1 MWTRLGIQSKLL
13 TMLLGVS
20 VLSILIT
27 GIVSYRLASSALTD
41 SATKELIAVN
51 DARNKQISATFANLS
66 RSAILESNNGSTTS
80 AVTDLTRD
88 FQELQSKEPTA
99 ADKAAVTSYYEK
111 TFLPELKKSTSADVT
126 AASVLPDTNAQW
138 YLQSRYT
145 APNPDFDKAIQVDDA
160 GDGSQW
166 SADHAKYNPFFRDV
180 VLQNGF
186 DDAMLVDTNGN
197 VIYTAYKGIDL
208 GSNLLSGAYK
218 DSSLTAA
225 YKEVLRSNQVN
236 SFAVLDYEPYLPSAD
251 APTAFGLSPVGMDGK
266 LIGALVIQLPVD
278 AINNVMTGNKTW
290 EQSGLGQTGEA
301 FLVGPDH
308 TLRSTSRVL
317 LTDPK
322 RYEELTVD
330 RGTPPEV
337 AAQIVSQNN
346 PILRQTAVGPAVDQA
361 LEGKTGTLTQTD
373 YLGRQVIR
381 AYSPFTASGIT
392 WAVIAQIDQDEALE
406 PVTHLFRILAA
417 IGLGAVLL
425 VTLLSTLLARA
436 FTSPVKRLLGG
447 VREIAAGNLQARV
460 PQRGSDEF
468 AQLAG
473 AFNDMGSSLETKQE
487 LLDAEMEENDRII
500 GNLMPE
506 TVAKRFRKGEDN
518 IVEEHQDV
526 SVVYGTID
534 GLDES
539 TASGA
544 ASLALL
550 NDIVRTVDNV
560 AQRNGLEKVRTLRSG
575 YMASCGLVVPRV
587 DHVTRCIDFAREA
600 QREIALMGS
609 SHGLDLKVRAGIDT
623 GPVTS
628 GVVGSA
634 AIYDMWGDSVN
645 LAYRVQA
652 DSRPGTYVT
661 QTVYDKVRDSVP
673 FTLVGQVQTKTG
685 TEQVYMLDDGGRE

>member
-1 MWTRLGIQSKLL
+1 
-13 TMLLGVS
+13 MLLGVS
-20 VLSILIT
+20 IFSILVT

-51 DARNKQISATFANLS
+51 DARNKQISATFAGLK
-66 RSAILESNNGSTTS
+66 RSAILNSNNDSTTS

-88 FQELQSKEPTA
+88 FQELQAKEPTA
-99 ADKAAVTSYYEK
+99 GDKAAVTSYYDK
-111 TFLPELKKSTSADVT
+111 TFLPELKKTTSADVT

-166 SADHAKYNPFFRDV
+166 SADHAKYNPFFRNV

-186 DDAMLVDTNGN
+186 DDAMLVDTDGN

-208 GSNLLSGAYK
+208 GTNLLSGAYK
-218 DSSLTAA
+218 DSGLTTA
-225 YKEVLRSNQVN
+225 YKDLLRSNQVN
-236 SFAVLDYEPYLPSAD
+236 SFAVLDYEPYLPSAEV
-251 APTAFGLSPVGMDGK
+251 PTAFGLSPVGVDGK

-330 RGTPPEV
+330 RGTPPDV
-337 AAQIVSQNN
+337 AAQIVSQTN
-346 PILRQTAVGPAVDQA
+346 PILRQTAVGPAVDNA
-361 LEGKTGTLTQTD
+361 LEGKTGTLIQTD

-392 WAVIAQIDQDEALE
+392 WAVIAQIDEDEALE

-436 FTSPVKRLLGG
+436 FTSPVKRLLGA

-487 LLDAEMEENDRII
+487 LLEAEMEENDRII

-506 TVAKRFRKGEDN
+506 TVARRFRKGEEN

-544 ASLALL
+544 ASLTLL

-560 AQRNGLEKVRTLRSG
+560 AQRHGLEKVRTLRSG

-587 DHVTRCIDFAREA
+587 DHVSRCIEFARDAE
-600 QREIALMGS
+600 REIALIGA
-609 SHGLDLKVRAGIDT
+609 SHGLDLKVRSGIDS

-652 DSRPGTYVT
+652 DNRPGTYVT
-661 QTVYDKVRDSVP
+661 QTVYDKVRDSVS
-673 FTLVGQVQTKTG
+673 FTPAGQVQTKTG
-685 TEQVYMLDDGGRE
+685 TEQVFMVDDGGRQ

>member
-1 MWTRLGIQSKLL
+1 M
-13 TMLLGVS
+13 
-20 VLSILIT
+20 
-27 GIVSYRLASSALTD
+27 
-41 SATKELIAVN
+41 
-51 DARNKQISATFANLS
+51 
-66 RSAILESNNGSTTS
+66 
-80 AVTDLTRD
+80 
-88 FQELQSKEPTA
+88 
-99 ADKAAVTSYYEK
+99 
-111 TFLPELKKSTSADVT
+111 
-126 AASVLPDTNAQW
+126 LPDTNAQW

-166 SADHAKYNPFFRDV
+166 SADHAKYNPFFRNV

-186 DDAMLVDTNGN
+186 DDAMLVDTDGN

-208 GSNLLSGAYK
+208 GTNLLSGAYK
-218 DSSLTAA
+218 DSGLTTA

-251 APTAFGLSPVGMDGK
+251 APTAFGLSPVGVDGK

-330 RGTPPEV
+330 RGTPPDV

-346 PILRQTAVGPAVDQA
+346 PILRQTAVGPAVDNA
-361 LEGKTGTLTQTD
+361 LEGKTGTLIQTD

-392 WAVIAQIDQDEALE
+392 WAVIAQLDQDEALE

-468 AQLAG
+468 AQLAERSTTW
-473 AFNDMGSSLETKQE
+473 APASRPNRSSWTPRWRRTTGSSATSCPRRWPGGSERARRTSSRSTRTSRWSTE
-487 LLDAEMEENDRII
+487 
-500 GNLMPE
+500 PS
-506 TVAKRFRKGEDN
+506 TV
-518 IVEEHQDV
+518 
-526 SVVYGTID
+526 
-534 GLDES
+534 S
-539 TASGA
+539 T
-544 ASLALL
+544 
-550 NDIVRTVDNV
+550 
-560 AQRNGLEKVRTLRSG
+560 
-575 YMASCGLVVPRV
+575 
-587 DHVTRCIDFAREA
+587 
-600 QREIALMGS
+600 
-609 SHGLDLKVRAGIDT
+609 
-623 GPVTS
+623 
-628 GVVGSA
+628 
-634 AIYDMWGDSVN
+634 
-645 LAYRVQA
+645 
-652 DSRPGTYVT
+652 SRPRA
-661 QTVYDKVRDSVP
+661 VR
-673 FTLVGQVQTKTG
+673 
-685 TEQVYMLDDGGRE
+685 RR